1 MRTLILALLALTT
14 SLSAQTRAEKVQA
27 KLAENPKL
35 QWWEVMDTGPFIS
48 DTFKIFGPEG
58 GISVLKGIAI
68 KLGENEDHTIVF
80 DTETM
85 RMAAGFSGNVALGGT
100 PWDGK
105 HANNS
110 SFPEDRSQYF
120 FVSDRGPGWAVNGNW
135 EDPRELDND
144 MPNGPLPDE
153 QAEYLGLYQYEGQ
166 VLLSYT
172 AGGTKVLELP
182 MLIGG
187 AMIRSLQLEKTT
199 QPLQL
204 LVADPIESGDGETKQ
219 SDYKITL
226 RAPEGVTLKTLESG
240 RQVVDIPAG
249 TTGFIDIF
257 FAKEGGILPKF
268 EKINLKAFMTGGK
281 RLFPETIEVAER
293 KDETGAAYTADS
305 IPLPLDNPWKSEI
318 RFGAFDFFP
327 DGKRAACSTWNGDV
341 WIADGIGGAPG
352 KITWSRYASGL
363 YQTLGLKIV
372 DGIVHTMG
380 RDQITRLHD
389 LNEDGEADF
398 YECFNNDV
406 NITEGF
412 HEFAFDLQTDKE
424 GNFYFAKSAPV
435 LSGGRGFAP
444 WTEHNGTVLKVSPD
458 GKKLETVAWGLRA
471 PGGVGIGP
479 NGEITTGENE
489 GSYVPR
495 CKITWSRQGSDEIS
509 FHGVVPSVW
518 EDKQFIRTLEG
529 TPTDYE
535 RPLCWLPYF
544 VDNSS
549 GSQFWVPEGSGWTE
563 HAGRMLHLSYGKSS
577 VYRTLIDEV
586 DGQVQGGV
594 YRLPIELTT
603 AAMRGRFHPETGD
616 LYLIGFRGWQTN
628 GGGGFQRIRYNGAN
642 KPTPTGLKAHKNG
655 LTLEFSAPLDPEVAS
670 DPRRYSISKWDYVW
684 GPQYGSGRFSIDN
697 YDDETRQK
705 ALSEFSKGAQNQ
717 IDSVPVRAASLL
729 DDGKT
734 VFLYIPDMT
743 PAMQMEIKMDLAAAD
758 KTEFRETI
766 WNTIHN
772 LRPDFGGHG
781 LDLTNLPKINTAPI
795 GDPGLVLSMAHGST
809 DDAVVVDRMAL
820 SLREGEAVSPFIS
833 PNRGNEMIFEGS
845 LLVGTRDTRTL
856 RLDGVGWASF
866 KLNGTTIMEGDLPL
880 ESKPV
885 ELEADSHQ
893 LFCNYRR
900 PLEGEGGKTKA
911 LAGRIQLLWSGK
923 DFVYEPVR
931 PSNFRHLPTDHLEAK
946 TKPRYGRTL
955 FASKN
960 CVTCHKADTRTVD
973 PKLAMPE
980 LLERAPDFANAGNR
994 YAPAWIEAWTRKPQ
1008 GDCPNVAPDEAA
1020 DIAAYLATVKTEE
1033 LAAPEGSAPAGE
1045 ALAAK
1050 LHFAPWAET
1059 LKGSGKFTDEGLASF
1074 LQAPAKHHPAT
1085 TFPDL
1090 HLNEEEAAD
1099 LAAWLQSGTA
1109 QTPASPGDV
1118 QKGKAAFT
1126 KRCMVCHGDDPN
1138 LEYEFSAK
1146 PLKEMWE
1153 ADWMSKGCLSTEE
1166 ADQPELRLTLEEK
1179 QALIAF
1185 RNVDAG
1191 YGMRSLNRFVL
1202 HEYAT
1207 RTMEKLSCV
1216 ECHSGENE
1224 LPDISLA
1231 GEKLRDEWL
1240 TGLFHGDVLKIR
1252 PYQEARM
1259 PAFASRSKNLA
1270 LGLAHRAG
1278 VSTGDSLTGPDKTLS
1293 DEGEKISGMTGY
1305 ACITCHAAGE
1315 KGALQAFE
1323 GQGPNLQLA
1332 GERLRKEYFH
1342 SWMHWPQRF
1351 VPITIM
1357 PKYTSDKETALNPSF
1372 YEGNA
1377 DKQFDALW
1385 EWMKTLEGAEKAPVG
1400 EVH

>member
-110 SFPEDRSQYF
+110 SFPEDLSQYF
-120 FVSDRGPGWAVNGNW
+120 FASDRGPGWAVNGNW

-249 TTGFIDIF
+249 TAGFIDIF

-549 GSQFWVPEGSGWTE
+549 GSQFWVPEGSAWTE

-697 YDDETRQK
+697 YDDEARQK

-856 RLDGVGWASF
+856 RLNGVGWASF

-980 LLERAPDFANAGNR
+980 LLERAPDFANAGTR

-1033 LAAPEGSAPAGE
+1033 LAAPRGSAPAGE

-1059 LKGSGKFTDEGLASF
+1059 LKGSGKFTDGGLASF

-1099 LAAWLQSGTA
+1099 LAAWLQSETA

>member
-1 MRTLILALLALTT
+1 MRTLLLTLLAIT
-14 SLSAQTRAEKVQA
+14 SAASAQTRGEKVQA
-27 KLAENPKL
+27 VLAENPGSH
-35 QWWEVMDTGPFIS
+35 WWEVMDTGPFIS
-48 DTFKIFGPEG
+48 DTFKGFGKDGEVA
-58 GISVLKGIAI
+58 VLKGIAI

-85 RMAAGFSGNVALGGT
+85 RMAAGFAGKVALAGT
-100 PWDGK
+100 PWDGR

-110 SFPEDRSQYF
+110 HFPEDASKYF
-120 FVSDRGPGWAVNGNW
+120 FTSKRGPGCAVDGKW
-135 EDPRELDND
+135 DDPRELDNGQ
-144 MPNGPLPDE
+144 PNGPLPDDY
-153 QAEYLGLYQYEGQ
+153 AEYLGLYQYEGN
-166 VLLSYT
+166 VVLSYT
-172 AGGTKVLELP
+172 IGGTKILELP
-182 MLIGG
+182 QFIDG
-187 AMIRSLQLEKTT
+187 AMIRSLQLEKTSKPIQILIT
-199 QPLQL
+199 
-204 LVADPIESGDGETKQ
+204 DPIAPGNDEAKPT
-219 SDYKITL
+219 DYQITL
-226 RAPEGVTLKTLESG
+226 RGPEGVTLKTLKAG

-249 TTGFIDIF
+249 TGGFIDVF
-257 FAKEGGILPKF
+257 FAKAGTALPLM
-268 EKINLKAFMTGGK
+268 EKVNLHAFTTGGE
-281 RLFPETIEVAER
+281 RLFPETVEVSGR
-293 KDETGAAYTADS
+293 IDETGSAYSADS
-305 IPLPLDNPWKSEI
+305 IPLPLDNPWESEI

-341 WIADGIGGAPG
+341 WIADGIDGDLN

-372 DGIVHTMG
+372 DGVVHTMG

-389 LNEDGEADF
+389 LNDDGEADF

-444 WTEHNGTVLKVSPD
+444 WTEHNGTVLKVSAD
-458 GKKLETVAWGLRA
+458 GSKLERVAWGLRA
-471 PGGVGIGP
+471 PGGVGLGP
-479 NGEITTGENE
+479 NGELTTGENE

-495 CKITWSRQGSDEIS
+495 CKITWSKRDADEIS

-518 EDKQFIRTLEG
+518 EDKKFIRTLDG

-549 GSQFWVPEGSGWTE
+549 GSQFWVPEDSSWGD
-563 HAGRMLHLSYGKSS
+563 HAGNMLHLSYGKSS

-603 AAMRGRFHPETGD
+603 AAMRGRFHPTTGD

-628 GGGGFQRIRYNGAN
+628 GGGGFQRIHFNGSH
-642 KPTPTGLKAHKNG
+642 KPAPTGLRAHKNG
-655 LTLEFSAPLDPEVAS
+655 ILLEFSAPLDPKVAS

-697 YDDETRQK
+697 YDDDARQK
-705 ALSEFSKGAQNQ
+705 ALSEISKGAQNQ

-729 DDGKT
+729 EDGRT
-734 VFLYIPDMT
+734 VFLYIPNMT
-743 PAMQMEIKMDLAAAD
+743 PAMQMEIKMDLTAAD
-758 KTEFRETI
+758 ETEFRETI
-766 WNTIHN
+766 WNTIHH
-772 LRPDFGGHG
+772 LRPAFGEHG
-781 LDLTNLPKINTAPI
+781 LDLTNLPEINSEPI
-795 GDPGLVLSMAHGST
+795 GNPGLVLSMAHGST

-833 PNRGNEMIFEGS
+833 PNRGNEMVFEGS
-845 LLVGTRDTRTL
+845 LLIDARDTRTL
-856 RLDGVGWASF
+856 RLEGVGWASL
-866 KLNGTTIMEGDLPL
+866 KLNGDTVIEGELPL
-880 ESKPV
+880 ES
-885 ELEADSHQ
+885 EALEFEAGPQQ

-923 DFVYEPVR
+923 DFVFEPVR
-931 PSNFRHLPTDHLEAK
+931 PASYRYLPTDHLEAK

-960 CVTCHKADTRTVD
+960 CVTCHKSDTRTID
-973 PKLAMPE
+973 PAIAMPE

-994 YAPAWIEAWTRKPQ
+994 YNPAWIETWTRKPQ

-1020 DIAAYLATVKTEE
+1020 HIAAYLATLKTEA
-1033 LAAPEGSAPAGE
+1033 LNGTAGDATSGE
-1045 ALAAK
+1045 TLAAK

-1059 LKGSGKFTDEGLASF
+1059 LKGSGKFTDGGLVAF
-1074 LQAPAKHHPAT
+1074 LQEPAKHHAAT

-1090 HLNEEEAAD
+1090 HLNEKEATD
-1099 LAAWLQSGTA
+1099 LAAWLQLETKPV
-1109 QTPASPGDV
+1109 TASPGDV

-1126 KRCMVCHGDDPN
+1126 KRCLVCHGGDAKT
-1138 LEYEFSAK
+1138 EYEFNAK

-1153 ADWMSKGCLSTEE
+1153 ADWLSKGCLSTEE
-1166 ADQPELRLTLEEK
+1166 ANQPELRLTLEEK

-1191 YGMRSLNRFVL
+1191 YGLRSLNRFVL

-1216 ECHSGENE
+1216 NCHSGENE

-1259 PAFASRSKNLA
+1259 PAFASRSRNLA

-1278 VSTGDSLTGPDKTLS
+1278 VSTGDKLTEPDRELS
-1293 DEGEKISGMTGY
+1293 DAGAEIAGLTGY

-1332 GERLRKEYFH
+1332 GERLRKQYFY

-1357 PKYTSDKETALNPSF
+1357 PKYTADKETALNPAF
-1372 YEGNA
+1372 FDGDAN
-1377 DKQFDALW
+1377 KQFEALR
-1385 EWMKTLEGAEKAPVG
+1385 EWMKTLEGAENAPVG